1 MMCLQV
7 RYTIQSEDEFREQ
20 HKEHLTKPRKFSAED
35 SLFAR
40 PPQLTDVEAPADDTR
55 TAKLVFDDPAMAAGH
70 FPELP
75 ALPVAVLAQAA
86 YSTLPLHGKAYETVT
101 VMQGKLTCVRLFM
114 LGETVKLVSKRAADG
129 RKFSITA
136 LDEAGSKVASIVCT
150 ALPRTAAVEQQ

>member
-1 MMCLQV
+1 M

-20 HKEHLTKPRKFSAED
+20 HKEHLTEPRKFSANE

-40 PPQLTDVEAPADDTR
+40 PPQLTDVQAPADDTR

-86 YSTLPLHGKAYETVT
+86 YSTLPLHGKAYDTVT
-101 VMQGKLTCVRLFM
+101 VMEGNLTCVRLFM

-129 RKFSITA
+129 KKFSITA
-136 LDEAGSKVASIVCT
+136 LDEEGTKVASIKCK
-150 ALPRTAAVEQQ
+150 ALPRTVGKQ